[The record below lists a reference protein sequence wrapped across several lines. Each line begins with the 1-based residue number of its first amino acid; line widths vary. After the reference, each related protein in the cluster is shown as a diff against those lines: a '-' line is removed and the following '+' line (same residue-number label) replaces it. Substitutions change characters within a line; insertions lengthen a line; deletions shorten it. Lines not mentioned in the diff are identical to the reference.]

1 MDARVRTTRCTRE
14 CPWDWLSLKCAGRRY
29 RALEEEAKLERRKD
43 IKQALRRSVVG
54 YSHMLNGSCGIQ
66 KKWMPRR
73 LVASRHVSPPDYGE
87 SDCTAYKHAVA
98 SRKYSAVQGVLGE
111 QKYRVSYFAFL
122 EQFENL
128 TSLSST

>member
-1 MDARVRTTRCTRE
+1 MSVGLIVIEVRRKAIR
-14 CPWDWLSLKCAGRRY
+14 

-73 LVASRHVSPPDYGE
+73 LVASRHVSPPNYGE